1 MPGEEWKMLSRLSV
15 LLLMDNLF
23 SEQYLPK
30 QRERTISCSFSL
42 VFLLPSNYLSGFS
55 LMTYALLS
63 FILVLAQS
71 SVSLPLLPDMQ

>member
-1 MPGEEWKMLSRLSV
+1 MLSRLFV

-23 SEQYLPK
+23 CYFLNSIFLNKWKGQYFML
-30 QRERTISCSFSL
+30 I
-42 VFLLPSNYLSGFS
+42 LLGLSAAFKLYLSGFS

-71 SVSLPLLPDMQ
+71 SVSLPLLPAMQ